1 MIFLEKKA
9 DTINNILRVD
19 ILSDKK
25 NKTKKLKNGSE
36 VDKNEPHVWGED
48 QLFAGSHHLGDASLV
63 ERVDSKPVRKGEEPH
78 LNVSLAVH
86 NKKSKRKKEEKKK
99 LGKHHQIDL

>member
-1 MIFLEKKA
+1 MRKRIKQ
-9 DTINNILRVD
+9 
-19 ILSDKK
+19 
-25 NKTKKLKNGSE
+25 KKLKKSSE

-78 LNVSLAVH
+78 LNVSIAVH
-86 NKKSKRKKEEKKK
+86 NKKSKRKKEEKKI
-99 LGKHHQIDL
+99 LGEKHQVEL